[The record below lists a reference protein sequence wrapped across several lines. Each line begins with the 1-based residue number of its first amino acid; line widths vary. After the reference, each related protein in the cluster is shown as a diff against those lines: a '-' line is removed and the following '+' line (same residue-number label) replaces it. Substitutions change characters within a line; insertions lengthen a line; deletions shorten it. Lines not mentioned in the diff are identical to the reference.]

1 MKYFD
6 FNIHLPCGLDNLDSR
21 LQDETSMSGS
31 AFEKC
36 FQFYEKELN
45 NHSIGG
51 NIMILNSSL
60 SIPEVES
67 LVSKTKTSWTMTCV
81 TIMVDPREADW
92 EKRITELYDAGVA
105 AIKFHC
111 YIQKISENDI
121 PTCVEIAS
129 KAQSLGMLV
138 MIDTSYGSL
147 GMYQFDNLKLAS
159 AIATQV
165 TKTPIILLHSG
176 GARCI
181 EAMLLADATKN
192 IYLETSFTIPYY
204 LGSSVERDLAF
215 IYKKIGEDKILYGSD
230 FPYINLDDSRS
241 TFLSFMD
248 KWGFTSN
255 QVENIAKNNALRILN
270 LHG

>member
-111 YIQKISENDI
+111 YIQKISENG
-121 PTCVEIAS
+121 E
-129 KAQSLGMLV
+129 
-138 MIDTSYGSL
+138 
-147 GMYQFDNLKLAS
+147 
-159 AIATQV
+159 
-165 TKTPIILLHSG
+165 
-176 GARCI
+176 
-181 EAMLLADATKN
+181 LLATEAINHNLAYNLSKGL
-192 IYLETSFTIPYY
+192 ITITTI
-204 LGSSVERDLAF
+204 GGNVLAF
-215 IYKKIGEDKILYGSD
+215 LYMQALLLQTIG
-230 FPYINLDDSRS
+230 
-241 TFLSFMD
+241 
-248 KWGFTSN
+248 
-255 QVENIAKNNALRILN
+255 
-270 LHG
+270 